1 LRFDAEYER
10 AAKIP
15 ISKRQIP
22 RLRLDYERWSIL
34 PTWPAKGFEGGE
46 LWQVSAPID

>member
-34 PTWPAKGFEGGE
+34 PTWPVKGFEGGE
-46 LWQVSAPID
+46 LWQDSTPID